1 MTSPLQFRTFTVDD
15 TGNKLPYA
23 LHVPDDYQA
32 DESKK
37 WPLVLFLHG
46 ASERG
51 DDPSALTVHGPVK
64 QAAQGAD
71 LPFVI
76 VAPQCPAYSAWSC
89 ELDGLYALVEEVLA
103 HHRIDEDRVYCT
115 GLSMGGTGTWALA
128 ARFPNRFAAV
138 LPICGSW
145 MPEIAPRIAELPV
158 WTFHG
163 EEDSSILIQHTEQI
177 VGALRE
183 LGSPVR
189 FTRYPGVGHD
199 SWTRTYDNPEVY
211 EWMLEQR
218 RGG

>member
-15 TGNKLPYA
+15 TGNDLPYA
-23 LHVPDDYQA
+23 LHVPSGYQL

-51 DDPSALTVHGPVK
+51 DDPSPLAVHGPVK

-71 LPFVI
+71 LPFVV
-76 VAPQCPAYSAWSC
+76 VAPQCPAYSTWSC
-89 ELDGLYALVEEVLA
+89 ELDGLYALIEEVSA
-103 HHRIDEDRVYCT
+103 HHRIDADRVYCT

-138 LPICGSW
+138 VPICGAW

-163 EEDSSILIQHTEQI
+163 EEDSSIPVKHTEQV
-177 VGALRE
+177 VGALRN